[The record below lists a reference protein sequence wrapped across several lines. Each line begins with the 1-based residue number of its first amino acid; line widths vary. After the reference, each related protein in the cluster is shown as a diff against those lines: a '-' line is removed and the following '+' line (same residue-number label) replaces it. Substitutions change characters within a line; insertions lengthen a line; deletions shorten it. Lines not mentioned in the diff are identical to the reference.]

1 MRLLTLIAATSLLAS
16 TLPACQSLSEAKAE
30 SKETNLITRQNYL
43 KVTFDGKT
51 TLYPDVRFSEAQL
64 GDTKGWQICSGSSG
78 DNHLTVFVYGTK
90 AGTYP
95 YRKDMNSYA
104 QVSQIDYQI
113 QGTQFANY
121 KAMVCPTESG
131 YYSTDGAVH
140 VTEYVPGRLAK
151 GTFTGALL
159 DQNDEDLCS
168 KTGKSFSG
176 EFSVV
181 EN

>member
-1 MRLLTLIAATSLLAS
+1 MRLLTLIAASLLVSA
-16 TLPACQSLSEAKAE
+16 LPACQFNSEAKAE
-30 SKETNLITRQNYL
+30 SKDARPATSQNYL

-51 TLYPDVRFSEAQL
+51 TLYRDVRFSEAQM
-64 GDTKGWQICSGSSG
+64 GSIKGWQICTGSSG

-90 AGTYP
+90 AGSFP

-104 QVSQIDYQI
+104 QVSQVDYQT
-113 QGTQFANY
+113 QGTKFANY
-121 KAMVCPTESG
+121 KAVVCPTESG
-131 YYSTDGAVH
+131 YYSTDGAVN
-140 VTEYVPGRLAK
+140 VTEYVAGKVAK

-159 DQNDEDLCS
+159 DQNDEDMCA
-168 KTGKSFSG
+168 KTGKPFSG